1 MNISD
6 LIKQIES
13 KKSLLSVGI
22 DPVLERI
29 PEKIRNAKDPLY
41 DFGREIVDAT
51 EEFAIV
57 FKINTAFFEAYGS
70 HGWKQMERLADYIKS
85 KYPHILL
92 IADAKRADIAH
103 SSKMY
108 ARAFFEQMPFDAI
121 TINPYLGKD
130 AVMPFLEYDGKWVI
144 ILGLTSNP
152 SAWDVQL
159 IQEIDTRDY
168 VFEKIFKY
176 GAWWGGPEQVMFVSG
191 ATFAYKLQQIRHIVP
206 DHFLLVPGVG
216 AQGGDLSEVC
226 FFGLNKNYGLIINSS
241 RSIIYASEG
250 NDFAQAAAN
259 KAHQMQEQM
268 AKEINKF
275 TTSQR
280 RTL

>member
-1 MNISD
+1 MNLSG
-6 LIKQIES
+6 LVKQIEA

-22 DPVLERI
+22 DPVMDRL
-29 PEKIRNAKDPLY
+29 PEKIRSSKQPLY

-51 EEFAIV
+51 EKFAIAY
-57 FKINTAFFEAYGS
+57 KINTAFFEAYGS
-70 HGWKQMERLADYIKS
+70 QGWAQMENLAGYIKS
-85 KYPHILL
+85 KYPDMLL
-92 IADAKRADIAH
+92 IADAKRGDIAH

-108 ARAFFEQMPFDAI
+108 ARAFFRQMPFDAVTI
-121 TINPYLGKD
+121 TPYLGKD
-130 AVMPFLEYDGKWVI
+130 AVMPFLEYENKWVI

-152 SAWDVQL
+152 SAWDLQL

-168 VFEKIFKY
+168 VFEKVFKY
-176 GAWWGGPEQVMFVSG
+176 GAWWGTPEQVMFVAG
-191 ATFAYKLQQIRHIVP
+191 ATFAYKLQQIRHIIP

-250 NDFAQAAAN
+250 DDFAEAAAN
-259 KAHQMQEQM
+259 KAHEMQQQM
-268 AKEINKF
+268 AKEIENFKK
-275 TTSQR
+275 SQR
-280 RTL
+280 RRL

>member
-1 MNISD
+1 MNLTT
-6 LIKQIES
+6 LIKQIGT
-13 KKSLLSVGI
+13 KKTLLSVGI
-22 DPVLERI
+22 DPVLDRI
-29 PEKIRNAKDPLY
+29 PGKVRSGKHPLY

-51 EEFAIV
+51 EKFAIAY
-57 FKINTAFFEAYGS
+57 KINTAFFEAYGS
-70 HGWKQMERLADYIKS
+70 QGWAQMERLADYIKS
-85 KYPHILL
+85 KYPDMLL
-92 IADAKRADIAH
+92 IADAKRSDVSH

-108 ARAFFEQMPFDAI
+108 ARAFFRQMPFDAV

-130 AVMPFLEYDGKWVI
+130 AVMPFLEYENKWVI

-152 SAWDVQL
+152 SAWDIQL

-168 VFEKIFKY
+168 VFEKVFKY
-176 GAWWGGPEQVMFVSG
+176 GAWWGTPEQVMFVAG

-216 AQGGDLSEVC
+216 VQGGDLSEVC

-250 NDFAQAAAN
+250 DDFAEAAAN
-259 KAHQMQEQM
+259 KAHEMQQQM
-268 AKEINKF
+268 AKEIENFKK
-275 TTSQR
+275 SQR
-280 RTL
+280 RRI